1 MEPVTVYIKM
11 DKNILVNKRN
21 IKMQDIAKVYSSD
34 KKVVNK
40 INEIVVLNINAKRK
54 HLYIFSV
61 LKLFEEIHKICP
73 NADMENIGEA
83 DFIIQFEP
91 PKKKS
96 QLLEFGKIAF
106 VGLIIFFGAA
116 FTIMSFNEDINV
128 KDLFSNLYQVVG
140 VDKSSLALE
149 VAYAIGI
156 PVGIVVF
163 FNHFSKIKL
172 TNDPT
177 PMQVQLRLYEEN
189 LDKAIV
195 ENANRKDT
203 IIDSK

>member
-106 VGLIIFFGAA
+106 VGLVIPNIIRLLVGHDYKYIISYSLIGGAFFLGLC
-116 FTIMSFNEDINV
+116 
-128 KDLFSNLYQVVG
+128 DLLS
-140 VDKSSLALE
+140 
-149 VAYAIGI
+149 
-156 PVGIVVF
+156 
-163 FNHFSKIKL
+163 
-172 TNDPT
+172 
-177 PMQVQLRLYEEN
+177 R
-189 LDKAIV
+189 
-195 ENANRKDT
+195 
-203 IIDSK
+203 